1 MGGLGGVGGGRVGV
15 RDHRISYK
23 AQPPTINH
31 NIHIPGTY
39 THNRPLS
46 LFRTATTEDGKR
58 SAQFEHQ
65 LIITKDG
72 CEILTARTKDS
83 PPLWWEES
91 EDQRLARQTK
101 DALNVA

>member
-1 MGGLGGVGGGRVGV
+1 MRWEVWGGREY
-15 RDHRISYK
+15 RICYK
-23 AQPPTINH
+23 AQPLTISH
-31 NIHIPGTY
+31 NTNIVSTY
-39 THNRPLS
+39 THLQSQPPS
-46 LFRTATTEDGKR
+46 CLFRTATTEDGKR

>member
-1 MGGLGGVGGGRVGV
+1 MES
-15 RDHRISYK
+15 IAY
-23 AQPPTINH
+23 PTR
-31 NIHIPGTY
+31 PSLRPSTTTSTFPAPTRTC

-46 LFRTATTEDGKR
+46 SFRTATTEDGKR